1 MKMIKKWFLNQIKEV
16 VATEIEIK
24 KTEEETLQALS
35 TYITQE
41 DKLKEEIVYIK
52 LRLDSIEE
60 KLKDENTTT

>member
-16 VATEIEIK
+16 VATELEIK

-41 DKLKEEIVYIK
+41 DKLREEIVYIK